1 MIILK
6 PGRPKK
12 KSRNWR
18 RLKRKLPMAGGL
30 AVLISLFY
38 FVFFSSLFK
47 VNNIIIE
54 GNRNI
59 PADKLKAEIESEFK
73 NKYLLVF
80 PFNNLLVLP
89 KDKLDTHLKEKFKR
103 IDTIQI
109 QKQLVNVLH
118 INIIEKRGAFKWC
131 RLDGCFLVNEQ
142 GLAYNILLDETT
154 LTEEEKALLTI
165 KESTSGLPAVNEKII
180 DSDFIKII
188 WEINDMLES
197 DIAEFTTPSILAGRV
212 VLVMKDGWQL
222 ILSFDWPIKEQLTNL
237 KALFSDEI
245 TLEQRKNLEYIDLTV
260 QGRAYYKMKN

>member
-6 PGRPKK
+6 PERPKK

-30 AVLISLFY
+30 AVLISFFY

-47 VNNIIIE
+47 IDNIIIE

-59 PADKLKAEIESEFK
+59 TADKLKAEIESEFK

-80 PFNNLLVLP
+80 PFNNLLILP
-89 KDKLDTHLKEKFKR
+89 KNKLDARLKEKFKR
-103 IDTIQI
+103 IETIQI
-109 QKQLVNVLH
+109 QKQLVNVLR

-142 GLAYNILLDETT
+142 GLAYNVSLDETA

-165 KESTSGLPAVNEKII
+165 KESTSGLPVVNEKVIEGNL
-180 DSDFIKII
+180 IKTI
-188 WEINDMLES
+188 WEINDTLES
-197 DIAEFTTPSILAGRV
+197 DIAEFTTPSILSGKI
-212 VLVMKDGWQL
+212 VLIMKDGWQL
-222 ILSFDWPIKEQLTNL
+222 ILSIDWPIKDQLTNL
-237 KALFSDEI
+237 KALFSDKI
-245 TLEQRKNLEYIDLTV
+245 PLEQRKNLEYIDLTV
-260 QGRAYYKMKN
+260 KGRAYYKMKN